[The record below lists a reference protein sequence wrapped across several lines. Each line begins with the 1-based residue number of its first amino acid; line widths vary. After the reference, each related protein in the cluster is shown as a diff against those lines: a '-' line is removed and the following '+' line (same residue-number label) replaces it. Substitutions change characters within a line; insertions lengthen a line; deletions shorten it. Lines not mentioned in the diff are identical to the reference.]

1 MGGNLRAF
9 VGLHPPLPATSCT
22 ARMPLIKSS
31 RRHLRALRGEGEGGR
46 GGIFKGKRFR
56 RNRFVFL
63 VLFQTSASPAATA
76 VTAVNV
82 AAAGTEVA
90 VAAVVLRRTRRG
102 VQDALFQRAA

>member
-46 GGIFKGKRFR
+46 GGFSKEKGSERID
-56 RNRFVFL
+56 
-63 VLFQTSASPAATA
+63 LF
-76 VTAVNV
+76 
-82 AAAGTEVA
+82 
-90 VAAVVLRRTRRG
+90 
-102 VQDALFQRAA
+102 F

>member
-1 MGGNLRAF
+1 LHGPHAADQVFATPPTCPAGG
-9 VGLHPPLPATSCT
+9 
-22 ARMPLIKSS
+22 
-31 RRHLRALRGEGEGGR
+31 GG
-46 GGIFKGKRFR
+46 GGKGGVFEGKRFR
-56 RNRFVFL
+56 KNRFVFL